1 MQSHEIRQEGPPG
14 EGETG
19 VVAARCEGHLCWR
32 RGGRKNLG
40 RERKDSEKE
49 TVEEMGKRIWKEY
62 GEEVWGEYEGRSC
75 RRRELERISFA
86 AESHNEG
93 SFLEGPNCSQNPQ
106 QSSSV
111 KLRGSDAAVP
121 SASLSST
128 AALIRVGGRRRADIP
143 PMCTKGGQG
152 VQTGC
157 GASEGLQ
164 IAQGGV
170 QTGGDHPPCSSQTG
184 GGDLRDGEK

>member
-1 MQSHEIRQEGPPG
+1 MVLS
-14 EGETG
+14 TLL
-19 VVAARCEGHLCWR
+19 VSSCCV
-32 RGGRKNLG
+32 NLLALSSG
-40 RERKDSEKE
+40 MVEK
-49 TVEEMGKRIWKEY
+49 MGKRIWKEY
-62 GEEVWGEYEGRSC
+62 WEVWGVYEGRSC

-93 SFLEGPNCSQNPQ
+93 SLCKAE

-143 PMCTKGGQG
+143 PCVQRGGRECKRGAVHLKG
-152 VQTGC
+152 C
-157 GASEGLQ
+157 
-164 IAQGGV
+164 
-170 QTGGDHPPCSSQTG
+170 
-184 GGDLRDGEK
+184 R

>member
-1 MQSHEIRQEGPPG
+1 M
-14 EGETG
+14 
-19 VVAARCEGHLCWR
+19 
-32 RGGRKNLG
+32 
-40 RERKDSEKE
+40 
-49 TVEEMGKRIWKEY
+49 VEEMGKRIWKEY
-62 GEEVWGEYEGRSC
+62 GEVWGVYEGRSC

-93 SFLEGPNCSQNPQ
+93 SLCKAE

-157 GASEGLQ
+157 GASER
-164 IAQGGV
+164 
-170 QTGGDHPPCSSQTG
+170 C
-184 GGDLRDGEK
+184 R

>member
-1 MQSHEIRQEGPPG
+1 M
-14 EGETG
+14 
-19 VVAARCEGHLCWR
+19 
-32 RGGRKNLG
+32 
-40 RERKDSEKE
+40 
-49 TVEEMGKRIWKEY
+49 EEMGKRIWKEY

-86 AESHNEG
+86 VESHNEG

-128 AALIRVGGRRRADIP
+128 AALIRVGGRKRADIP
-143 PMCTKGGQG
+143 PCVQRGGRECKRGAVHLKG
-152 VQTGC
+152 C
-157 GASEGLQ
+157 
-164 IAQGGV
+164 
-170 QTGGDHPPCSSQTG
+170 
-184 GGDLRDGEK
+184 R